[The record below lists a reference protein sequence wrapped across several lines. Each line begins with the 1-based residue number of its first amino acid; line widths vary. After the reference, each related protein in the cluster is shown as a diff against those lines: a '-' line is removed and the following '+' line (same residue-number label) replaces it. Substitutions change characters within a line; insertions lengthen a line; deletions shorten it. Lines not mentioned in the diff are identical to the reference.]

1 MSGFL
6 RMEEAFHICRL
17 LGPLSLTWKWG
28 VLEPFS
34 LSTPAPP
41 SEFSGQTSARCPSK
55 FFHFSLKT
63 TQFGL
68 FFILLYVILIFFL
81 SPNGSSQETT
91 LSKSGKTLAEMQIV
105 CSLKIHVSVCVGRAA
120 FQMKSHMQNL
130 VHPSSNSHWQ
140 MA

>member
-1 MSGFL
+1 MSDFL

-41 SEFSGQTSARCPSK
+41 SEFSGQISARCPSK

-68 FFILLYVILIFFL
+68 LFILFYFI
-81 SPNGSSQETT
+81 SPNGSSGETT

-105 CSLKIHVSVCVGRAA
+105 CSLKIHVSMCVGRAA